1 MAIVSKEK
9 WIEHSHCS
17 KLAATDEL
25 SLTQWF
31 FYYYCFGCRSI
42 FLRLASYML
51 TFYLHRAW
59 PMADI
64 TIQRTHCEKPNEQW
78 SEHLTAMVFVA
89 RVPFWTVERQCSAHV
104 RRVDVVNVTGR
115 NMNMSSGMHAANAP
129 VNVDIIIFTMKREKS
144 PMHIT
149 TRHFFF
155 FFSLCSF
162 SCSSPFSWGKFSKVP
177 NKI

>member
-59 PMADI
+59 PMA
-64 TIQRTHCEKPNEQW
+64 RHHHP
-78 SEHLTAMVFVA
+78 
-89 RVPFWTVERQCSAHV
+89 AHTL
-104 RRVDVVNVTGR
+104 RKTEW
-115 NMNMSSGMHAANAP
+115 
-129 VNVDIIIFTMKREKS
+129 TMKWAPYSNGVCGPCAILNSRTPVFGSCSTGGCGECDRPKYEHEFGHACSKCASKCRYYYIHDEKGKIPDAHNDS
-144 PMHIT
+144 S
-149 TRHFFF
+149 FFF
-155 FFSLCSF
+155 LLLSLFVFLFFSFFLGQIFQSAE
-162 SCSSPFSWGKFSKVP
+162 
-177 NKI
+177 